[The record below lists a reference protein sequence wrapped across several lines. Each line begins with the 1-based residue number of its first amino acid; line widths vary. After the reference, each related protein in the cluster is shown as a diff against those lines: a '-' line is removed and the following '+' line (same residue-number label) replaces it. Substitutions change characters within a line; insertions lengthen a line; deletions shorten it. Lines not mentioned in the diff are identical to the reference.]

1 LLGEE
6 GFSFF
11 LFKRSLKVKKS
22 NFKSMLFRKK
32 VFSREDIVKEFWNVY
47 QKLSPPE
54 RRKEHLWQML
64 LDAGYGIIDIK
75 LIKTATPEG
84 TEITMRDVF
93 FYPFY
98 LNAPMFALCHN
109 HPNNSPEPSLEDI
122 ELTKRVAELSRQL
135 GLVFLDHIILCEN
148 GIYASI
154 LEKGKKKKS
163 VPLIRLKP
171 HMTNLK
177 VVAEIMRKWGI
188 KK

>member
-1 LLGEE
+1 
-6 GFSFF
+6 
-11 LFKRSLKVKKS
+11 
-22 NFKSMLFRKK
+22 MLFRKK
-32 VFSREDIVKEFWNVY
+32 VFSREDIVKEFWNEY

-54 RRKEHLWQML
+54 QRREHLWQML

-84 TEITMRDVF
+84 TEITIRDIF
-93 FYPFY
+93 FYPFF

-109 HPNNSPEPSLEDI
+109 HPNNCPEPSLEDI
-122 ELTKRVAELSRQL
+122 ELTEKVAELSRQL

-148 GIYASI
+148 GVYTSI
-154 LEKGKKKKS
+154 LKKGKKKKS

-171 HMTNLK
+171 HMTNLR
-177 VVAEIMRKWGI
+177 VVEEIMRKWGI